1 MSTDNQHGMIFCMAI
16 PVHHRPHIRTAVLR
30 ARGTVTIPQEVRE
43 RLDLAEG
50 DQFVITVEEDRIVLT
65 PTSVIP
71 DDQAWF
77 WTPEWQAKEAEADEA
92 AARGERGTVLGSGE
106 EFLAFLD
113 ENMKPGR

>member
-1 MSTDNQHGMIFCMAI
+1 MIFCMAI
-16 PVHHRPHIRTAVLR
+16 PVHHRPHIQTSVLR
-30 ARGTVTIPQEVRE
+30 ARGTVTIPQDVRE

-50 DQFVITVEEDRIVLT
+50 DQFVVTIEDDRIVLT

-77 WTPEWQAKEAEADEA
+77 WAPEWQAKEAEVDEA
-92 AARGERGTVLGSGE
+92 AARGERGTVFGSSE

-113 ENMKPGR
+113 ENSASGR